1 MYGDGGVSC
10 NSCVEV
16 REQPQV
22 CSFPPTLFGQL
33 LWVFTGSPQL
43 PRRGFSCLHLHLAI
57 GELGLQMW
65 AACWTQLTWVQE
77 IRIQALRLVW
87 HVLCPLGHLPSSV
100 FCFIQSDICC
110 TLNLGYS
117 LRVHELQP
125 WSLKQHCW
133 EMMGTLRG
141 KMQREVLHH
150 WIQGLE
156 GTEGPQSSI
165 LSLLNILSMKKY
177 FTTCL
182 CCAMLPHHRSKA
194 KAPAGSRLEPLKH
207 ELPQPFA
214 LYNLV
219 ILSVYYSHV
228 G

>member
-1 MYGDGGVSC
+1 M
-10 NSCVEV
+10 
-16 REQPQV
+16 
-22 CSFPPTLFGQL
+22 
-33 LWVFTGSPQL
+33 
-43 PRRGFSCLHLHLAI
+43 
-57 GELGLQMW
+57 
-65 AACWTQLTWVQE
+65 
-77 IRIQALRLVW
+77 W

-141 KMQREVLHH
+141 KMQRVVLDH